1 MNFSGVFGRA
11 STIWYPA
18 LGYRDCYDGSLSSAG
33 FRGYY
38 WSASPYNYYYAYN
51 LTLCSAG
58 FVYPSSDDDLFRA
71 YGYSVRCLQVI
82 DEVAGAN
89 AEESK

>member
-1 MNFSGVFGRA
+1 MNFSGKFGSA

-18 LGYRDCYDGSLSSAG
+18 SGCRSTDGDLDFVG
-33 FRGYY
+33 GVGYY
-38 WSASPYNYYYAYN
+38 WSASPSNNDAYDLYFNIHDYVN
-51 LTLCSAG
+51 L
-58 FVYPSSDDDLFRA
+58 SDDHRA
-71 YGYSVRCLQVI
+71 YCNSVRCLQVI

>member
-1 MNFSGVFGRA
+1 MNFSGKFGSA

-18 LGYRDCYDGSLSSAG
+18 SGYRGSSDGSLCIVG
-33 FRGYY
+33 IIGWY
-38 WSASPYNYYYAYN
+38 WSASPNNYKAYN
-51 LTLCSAG
+51 LDLSSG
-58 FVYPSSDDDLFRA
+58 DYVYPSYCNFRA
-71 YGYSVRCLQVI
+71 FGQSVRCLQVI